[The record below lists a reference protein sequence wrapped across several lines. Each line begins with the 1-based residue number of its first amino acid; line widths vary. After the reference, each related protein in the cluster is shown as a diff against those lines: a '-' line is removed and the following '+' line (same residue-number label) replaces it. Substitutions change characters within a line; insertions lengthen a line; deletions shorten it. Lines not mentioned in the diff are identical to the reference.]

1 MHFGKKKKKK
11 SRGLIPFKNTIWHGK
26 EGLFSDSN
34 RETKALV
41 DASKT
46 VKEAKNFII
55 ITWEEEKELI
65 VDGVKIQVIPVWK
78 WLIRN

>member
-1 MHFGKKKKKK
+1 MWTPIIGRQVAY
-11 SRGLIPFKNTIWHGK
+11 SVINI
-26 EGLFSDSN
+26 SN
-34 RETKALV
+34 DREIKALV

-46 VKEAKNFII
+46 VKEAKDFII
-55 ITWEEEKELI
+55 ITWEEEKELL